1 MKHTLKVTS
10 GLNPELV
17 TGSFPLPT
25 EILMALEERLDNLPV
40 ENRIFDEDWMEALI
54 PRAVK
59 CLTGDMLGTKW
70 LPKGADKVIESSRK
84 DLVAMAVERGY
95 PLSFEE
101 QMAACV
107 WNAQRLRDLEVWKE
121 EQKKIR
127 RASQHYAK
135 EETAKIQTPD
145 GRKWQDAQVYELP
158 PLVQS
163 DGKSLKHVDA
173 RYILK
178 LPDGRVFDLGMSQGS
193 FKAITS
199 DGPDIALQRIA
210 KRAGLDIRG
219 GAHTVLQAL
228 TGLTDIIPSFMAFWH
243 RNQWCVAVGWQKDPK
258 LTPSS
263 YYLEGDQLT
272 RIGEPADRL
281 TLSEL
286 DYNLLR
292 GSAETEVEDF
302 EGDVVDY
309 MNEDE
314 ELVMQG
320 FMRDETDEPDPIDSP
335 LLSHIAEHLGLLIE
349 LRNGS
354 AVWNHPEVPYVIG
367 YFRRQAHLERR
378 AIKRSM
384 KRTKR
389 LLMDLEAKLL
399 LENSSYVAGLI
410 KDRIK
415 DKALHLDSLAK
426 RRAGILPRLRDQEVD
441 LASQSTLQKGDSLSR
456 YWLPNHERGFGSM
469 KGTEQHPPMF
479 ETTRDRYL
487 PWSDL
492 ETGAQARITGP
503 ATLPEMTLAPANEV
517 QIRNVVT
524 DVPELGQ
531 HRVSVMNRVKRGTTA
546 LVETKHGLVAKRI
559 DPLPQP
565 MLNASNASPTLKA
578 KLREICRAELETGTL
593 YQEVADTFALALDSA
608 LRSLR

>member
-1 MKHTLKVTS
+1 MKYALKVTS
-10 GLNPELV
+10 GLNPELAV
-17 TGSFPLPT
+17 GSYHPMSE
-25 EILMALEERLDNLPV
+25 EILRSLDSIRSTLPGQDT
-40 ENRIFDEDWMEALI
+40 IFDEDWMERLI

-84 DLVAMAVERGY
+84 DLVALAVERGY

-135 EETAKIQTPD
+135 EETCKVQTPD
-145 GRKWQDAQVYELP
+145 GRKWDNAQVYELP

-163 DGKSLKHVDA
+163 DGKSLKHVHA

-178 LPDGRVFDLGMSQGS
+178 LPDGRIFDLGMSQGS
-193 FKAITS
+193 FKAIAS

-219 GAHTVLQAL
+219 GAHTILQAL

-302 EGDVVDY
+302 QGDIVDY
-309 MNEDE
+309 MNEEE
-314 ELVMQG
+314 ELVDQG
-320 FMRDETDEPDPIDSP
+320 LMRDETDEPEPMDSP
-335 LLSHIAEHLGLLIE
+335 LLSRIAEHLGLLIE

-354 AVWNHPEVPYVIG
+354 AVWNHPEVPCVIG

-378 AIKRSM
+378 AIKGSM
-384 KRTKR
+384 KRTKK

-399 LENSSYVAGLI
+399 LEDSSLVAGLI

-415 DKALHLDSLAK
+415 EKAIHLDSLTK
-426 RRAGILPRLRDQEVD
+426 RREGILPRLRDQEVD
-441 LASQSTLQKGDSLSR
+441 LASQSFLEPQDVAT
-456 YWLPNHERGFGSM
+456 PVMTGFQSM
-469 KGTEQHPPMF
+469 RGTEEHPPMF

-492 ETGAQARITGP
+492 ETEAQARITGP

-517 QIRNVVT
+517 QIRSVIT
-524 DVPELGQ
+524 DVPTLGE
-531 HRVSVMNRVKRGTTA
+531 HRVSVMNRVKRGTITIVA
-546 LVETKHGLVAKRI
+546 TKRGLVKKRI
-559 DPLPQP
+559 KPLPQP
-565 MLNASNASPTLKA
+565 VLTARNASPTLKA
-578 KLREICRAELETGTL
+578 KLREICRGELETGTL